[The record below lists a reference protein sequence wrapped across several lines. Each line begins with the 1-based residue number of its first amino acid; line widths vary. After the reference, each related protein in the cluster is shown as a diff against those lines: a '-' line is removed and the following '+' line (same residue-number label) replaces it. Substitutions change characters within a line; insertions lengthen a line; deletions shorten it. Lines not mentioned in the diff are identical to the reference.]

1 MKYLHREKSKVSFD
15 DRCEKYG
22 QKPYI
27 FWFTGLSGSGKSTI
41 ADEFEKVLFDQ
52 GRVVFR
58 LDADDVRKRL
68 NEDLGFTME
77 NRAENIRRVA
87 EVARILQDA
96 GVIVL
101 ATFISPTIEMR
112 KNARE
117 KARDNMFLEIYV
129 KASVDTCIERDPKG
143 FYKKA
148 LSGEIKNFTGIE
160 SSYEAPKKAELTL
173 DTDKNNVK
181 TCVESL
187 LYLARSTGVIKE

>member
-1 MKYLHREKSKVSFD
+1 M
-15 DRCEKYG
+15 
-22 QKPYI
+22 
-27 FWFTGLSGSGKSTI
+27 
-41 ADEFEKVLFDQ
+41 
-52 GRVVFR
+52 
-58 LDADDVRKRL
+58 
-68 NEDLGFTME
+68 ED
-77 NRAENIRRVA
+77 RAENIRRVA

-117 KARDNMFLEIYV
+117 KARDNMFMEIYI

-148 LSGEIKNFTGIE
+148 LSGEIKNFTGVE
-160 SSYEAPKKAELTL
+160 SGYEVPKEPELIL
-173 DTDKNNVK
+173 DTDENDVK

-187 LYLARSTGVIKE
+187 LSLARSTGVIKE